1 MIDKPFRIYQRPL
14 AYLNMQVLGP
24 MSNYSKPRAATV
36 LEDAAAELNRLFSPT
51 TKCPDRLALDSSSYD
66 DSSESSLDEDTVN
79 SASSADLQISRKN
92 ATGYETYPNG
102 SFPPSC
108 LRLVSNLPGNN
119 RCIDCDDP
127 NPQWASISYGVVLC
141 LYCSASHRS
150 LGVSVS
156 KVRSLAMD
164 SWSHVEILAM
174 LEGGNA
180 QLSQFFR
187 RHSLGPHDSENSS
200 TATVL
205 SKSSGTTRD
214 DMVVTRY
221 KTKAA
226 KFYRENLEKHIE
238 RVKVNGE
245 YKGREVSR
253 KLKRE
258 ARCELT

>member
-1 MIDKPFRIYQRPL
+1 MTNCSD
-14 AYLNMQVLGP
+14 
-24 MSNYSKPRAATV
+24 PRAATV
-36 LEDAAAELNRLFSPT
+36 LENAAAELNGLFSQS
-51 TKCPDRLALDSSSYD
+51 TKCPDSLALHSSSYD

-92 ATGYETYPNG
+92 TTGHEADPNG

-119 RCIDCDDP
+119 RCIDCGDP

-164 SWSHVEILAM
+164 SWSHLQILAM

-180 QLSQFFR
+180 QLSQFFQ
-187 RHSLGPHDSENSS
+187 RHSLGPHDNENSPTTS
-200 TATVL
+200 IL
-205 SKSSGTTRD
+205 SKSNGTTRD
-214 DMVVTRY
+214 DIMVTRY

-226 KFYRENLEKHIE
+226 KFYRENLDKHIK

-258 ARCELT
+258 R